1 MFCTTSISEKCLH
14 SWYCRFREFKTLFGY
29 RSCAKHWFKNL
40 NILVIINSFWYYF
53 GSTLALW
60 SRFRITRWT
69 RPSRIIVLQ
78 FPTQRSVTKRKILE
92 DVVVFFFLPL
102 DGAKEWLC
110 QFVYEM
116 RNGQRNQIRDL
127 HSEFWQNWALHL
139 HDTFMCFS
147 FSWGPDLHCA
157 P

>member
-1 MFCTTSISEKCLH
+1 MLQGLKIWRGVPPPPPLPPPFRH
-14 SWYCRFREFKTLFGY
+14 ACR
-29 RSCAKHWFKNL
+29 
-40 NILVIINSFWYYF
+40 I
-53 GSTLALW
+53 
-60 SRFRITRWT
+60 
-69 RPSRIIVLQ
+69 IIVLQ

-147 FSWGPDLHCA
+147 FSCRARLALCTIRHCIHSQTCSLSGET
-157 P
+157 